1 MLSTL
6 VSIAPVSA
14 GLSHQA
20 QLVATSAS
28 GVRIFL
34 RTTPLHGSDLA
45 KLRPDD
51 LRPLFTLAP
60 PHAASRRC
68 SRGSVLNSADVLL
81 LASADE
87 QQG

>member
-45 KLRPDD
+45 KP
-51 LRPLFTLAP
+51 TLAP
-60 PHAASRRC
+60 T
-68 SRGSVLNSADVLL
+68 
-81 LASADE
+81 LAPTLTPSPTPSPSPNP
-87 QQG
+87 